1 MSRSWPV
8 AEAAQAGYEALR
20 AAVLAGAAPVGPAA
34 CRFEAEGLWG
44 LLRRPAAEPR
54 YTAQVL
60 GAARPAWGP
69 YAAPRLMGIDHL
81 AH

>member
-1 MSRSWPV
+1 
-8 AEAAQAGYEALR
+8 
-20 AAVLAGAAPVGPAA
+20 AAPVGPAA

-44 LLRRPAAEPR
+44 LLRRPAAGPR

-69 YAAPRLMGIDHL
+69 YAAPRLDARADAYLLVLGAAEEGCGL
-81 AH
+81 LEPALGLG